1 MASTWWDVLSQ
12 KGIPWGVIE
21 QPEVVTFAQQI
32 LAANTANNAARES
45 PGDRVLIARANEALK
60 PVVAFMRVL
69 NRRFLARGLK
79 DSDRISLGLRPRDII
94 RTPHIEVTEVVEFE
108 LRLRNIREVL
118 VNFWIKG
125 ATHRAKPTGYD
136 GAVIIWAILPAPPT
150 TIDSLTSH
158 TMASRTPHAL
168 TFTEDERGQTVYIA
182 LSWQNERGNI
192 GEWSDIQS
200 AVIP

>member
-1 MASTWWDVLSQ
+1 MAGTDWLPRTRDARLAMASTWWDVLSQ

-21 QPEVVTFAQQI
+21 QPEVVSFAQQI

-125 ATHRAKPTGYD
+125 ATHRAKPAGYD
-136 GAVIIWAILPAPPT
+136 GAVLC
-150 TIDSLTSH
+150 SK
-158 TMASRTPHAL
+158 AL
-168 TFTEDERGQTVYIA
+168 RAFELGVCA
-182 LSWQNERGNI
+182 
-192 GEWSDIQS
+192 
-200 AVIP
+200 